1 MRIDIF
7 SDTICPWCFIGKRR
21 LERALEDYTS
31 AEDLEIH
38 WRAFQLNPEMP
49 QAGMD
54 RRLYLETKFGTPRN
68 AAAIYDRVASAG
80 AEEGIAFNFGGI
92 ARTPNTIQSHR
103 LLRFA
108 DEQGRQDAVAEALFQ
123 AYFLK
128 GRDIGDDRVLAAA
141 AAEGGLDEGQAL
153 QFLEGDVYRQ
163 EVQAEDMQARQAGIT
178 GVPCFI
184 FNGKYAL
191 PGAQPPEVIHRMLDT
206 AKQEFAEQPG

>member
-21 LERALEDYTS
+21 LERALEGRTGT
-31 AEDLEIH
+31 EDMEIH

-49 QAGMD
+49 QEGID

-68 AAAIYDRVASAG
+68 AATIYERIANAG
-80 AEEGIAFNFGGI
+80 AEEGIAFNFGRI

-128 GRDIGDDRVLAAA
+128 GRDIGDDGVLAAA

-153 QFLEGDVYRQ
+153 QFLEGN
-163 EVQAEDMQARQAGIT
+163 EDMQARQAGIT

-191 PGAQPPEVIHRMLDT
+191 PGAQHPEVIQRMLDT
-206 AKQEFAEQPG
+206 AAQESEAQPS